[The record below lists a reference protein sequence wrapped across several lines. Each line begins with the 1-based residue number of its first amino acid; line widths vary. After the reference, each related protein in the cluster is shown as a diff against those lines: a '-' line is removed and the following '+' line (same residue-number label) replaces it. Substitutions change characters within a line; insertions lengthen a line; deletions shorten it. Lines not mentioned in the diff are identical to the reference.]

1 MDLDNLTKLKDEI
14 NHLEEAEEL
23 LHELYFGFGP
33 YGLRTVIQEHKKDF
47 FPTDVDKLIIKLD
60 NHFNF
65 DDSE

>member
-1 MDLDNLTKLKDEI
+1 MEFKNLEALRSEI

-23 LHELYFGFGP
+23 LHELYFGLGP
-33 YGLRTVIQEHKKDF
+33 YGIHAILREHKKDF
-47 FPTDVDKLIIKLD
+47 LSTDADQLSTKLD